1 MKIQILAPDGTL
13 LETIDQAHEYLKS
26 QARMKE
32 LLDKLLDTYRKKYSV
47 YMWEQYQQDRREID
61 DRRSG
66 EERRAFQEDRRS
78 GEDRR
83 HDDE

>member
-1 MKIQILAPDGTL
+1 MKIQILAPDGKI

-26 QARMKE
+26 QHRMSE

-47 YMWEQYQQDRREID
+47 YMWEQYQQDRREGE

-66 EERRAFQEDRRS
+66 DERRSYQEDRRS
-78 GEDRR
+78 GDERR